1 MAGSAVVAGTKAMN
15 EQRPDPDRLLERVQK
30 EETQRQRGRLKIFF
44 GACAGVGKTFA
55 MLSAAH
61 GLKAQGI
68 DVVIGLVETHGRVDT
83 AELLKGLETLP
94 PKSIDYR
101 GRNLTEFDLDGV
113 LARKPA
119 LVVVDELAH
128 TNVPGSRHAKRWQD
142 VEELLDAGIGVY
154 TTVNVQHL
162 ETLNDVVG
170 RITGIRVLETIPD
183 TVFDR
188 ADEVTVVDLPPDELL
203 QRLKDGK
210 VYVPQQV
217 EHAAQNFFRKG
228 NLIALR
234 ELSLRRTADRVD
246 AQMREYR
253 EDKSIRSVWQ
263 AKERLLV
270 CVGPGPDGQKLV
282 RGAARLAANLR
293 ADWIAIYVETPRL
306 QRLPSADRDRIL
318 RTLQLA
324 RDLGAETTTM
334 GGSNVPATLLSYAR
348 SRNVSK
354 LVVGRTSRPAWRRRF
369 ATSIAEQLSL
379 MVPDVD
385 IYVVAYESDGKGQA
399 VAESAAAAREFDG
412 SGRRRS
418 NKRGYIVAV
427 VACVVTTA
435 VSMLLA
441 HRLSLTNIV
450 MLYLLSVMLVA
461 FRYSRGPA
469 VLSSVLAV
477 LAFDFFLVPPQLSFS
492 VSDAQYVITF
502 LVMLA
507 MALVISNLA
516 YNLRYQARVATLR
529 ERRARSLYEAARELS
544 GAVQTEQIVEIANRN
559 IRGVFQAETAVLLPD
574 LSEHIIYT
582 PPPDGTVKTPQIDTA
597 IAQWVFDHQQ
607 PAGYGTN
614 TLAGSP
620 FYYLPLKA
628 PIRPRGVLALAP
640 RNPRMVFVPEQH
652 RLLETFASQIALA
665 LERVHFVHVAQE
677 ALMKIES
684 ERLRN
689 SMLSAVSHDLR
700 TPLTALVGLAS
711 TLASSVDLPKHTRR
725 ELAQAAADEAM
736 RMSNLV
742 TNMLDMARLQSEGV
756 YLNRQW
762 HVLEEIVGGALNKQL
777 ADHDV
782 RVSLDASLPLIYVD
796 GVLIERVLY
805 NLVENAVKYT
815 PPASSIRITGQIR
828 DGDLAVSVED
838 DGPGLPP
845 GMIESVFEKF
855 TRGERESSTVGM
867 GLGLAICRAI
877 VQAHHGQIWAEN
889 MHAGG
894 ARFTFTLPLLEPPQV
909 PEQIDT
915 DPDQPPGKE

>member
-1 MAGSAVVAGTKAMN
+1 MDGTAPMS

-30 EETQRQRGRLKIFF
+30 EDTQRQRGRLKIFF

-61 GLKAQGI
+61 ALKTQGL
-68 DVVIGLVETHGRVDT
+68 DVVIGLVETHGRSNT
-83 AELLKGLETLP
+83 AELLKGLEMLP
-94 PKSIDYR
+94 PKKVEYR
-101 GRNLTEFDLDGV
+101 GRQLTEFDLDGA

-119 LVVVDELAH
+119 MVVVDELAH
-128 TNVPGSRHAKRWQD
+128 SNVPGSRHAKRWQD

-170 RITGIRVLETIPD
+170 QITGIRVWETIPD

-217 EHAAQNFFRKG
+217 EDAARNFFRKG

-234 ELSLRRTADRVD
+234 ELALRRTADRVD

-270 CVGPGPDGQKLV
+270 CVGPGPDSEKLV
-282 RGAARLAANLR
+282 RGAARLAANLH

-306 QRLPSADRDRIL
+306 QRLPSAARDRIL
-318 RTLQLA
+318 KTLHLA

-334 GGSNVPATLLSYAR
+334 GGSDVAATLLSYAR

-354 LVVGRTSRPAWRRRF
+354 LVIGRTSRPVWRRRF
-369 ATSIAEQLSL
+369 ATPVAEQLSL
-379 MVPDVD
+379 TAPEVDV
-385 IYVVAYESDGKGQA
+385 YVVGYEPAGPQPAAGG
-399 VAESAAAAREFDG
+399 SAAEVRRLAG
-412 SGRRRS
+412 SERRRS
-418 NKRGYIVAV
+418 NRRGYLVAV
-427 VACVVTTA
+427 ASCAITTA
-435 VSMLLA
+435 VAVLLA
-441 HRLSLTNIV
+441 QRVSLTNIA
-450 MLYLLSVMLVA
+450 MLYLLNVMLVA

-477 LAFDFFLVPPQLSFS
+477 LTFDFFLVPPQLSFS

-516 YNLRYQARVATLR
+516 YNLRYQARIATLR

-559 IRGVFQAETAVLLPD
+559 IQGVFQAETAVLLPD
-574 LSEHIIYT
+574 LSERIMYS
-582 PPPDGTVKTPQIDTA
+582 PPPGGNQTMPQIDTA

-614 TLAGSP
+614 TLAASP

-640 RNPRMVFVPEQH
+640 RNPRLVFVPEQH

-689 SMLSAVSHDLR
+689 SLLSAISHDLR

-711 TLASSVDLPKHTRR
+711 TLARGADLPEHSRR

-736 RMSNLV
+736 RMSSLV
-742 TNMLDMARLQSEGV
+742 TNLLDMARLQSEGV
-756 YLNRQW
+756 HINRQW
-762 HVLEEIVGGALNKQL
+762 HVLEEIVGSALRALGKPL
-777 ADHDV
+777 AGRDV

-815 PPASSIRITGQIR
+815 PAGSSIRIAGQVR

-838 DGPGLPP
+838 DGAGLPA
-845 GMIESVFEKF
+845 GMLESIFEKF
-855 TRGERESSTVGM
+855 TRGERESSTAGV
-867 GLGLAICRAI
+867 GLGLAICKAI
-877 VQAHHGQIWAEN
+877 VQAHHGRIWAEN
-889 MHAGG
+889 VHGGG
-894 ARFTFTLPLLEPPQV
+894 ARFTFTLPLLEPPAV
-909 PEQIDT
+909 PEHIET
-915 DPDQPPGKE
+915 GNDQLPGVE